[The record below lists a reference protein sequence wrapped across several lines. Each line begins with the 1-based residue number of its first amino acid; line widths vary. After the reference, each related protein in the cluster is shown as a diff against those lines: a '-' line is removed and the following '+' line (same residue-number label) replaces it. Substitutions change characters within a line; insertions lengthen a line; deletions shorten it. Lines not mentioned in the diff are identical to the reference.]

1 MGLGAAQSASQLTRT
16 LERLLEDAQLTGELK
31 LNGRKL
37 KELPK
42 CTAKYNLRDTVHADL
57 SKNRLYELPQEV
69 CHLSLLE
76 RLDCHNNVLRSVP
89 PSVISLQSLT
99 YLDLSRNQLSTIPAA
114 LCQLPIQVLIL
125 SNNRLVSLPQEI
137 GLMKC
142 LMELDAS
149 CNELCLLPPGIG
161 ELAGL
166 RCLRVRRNHLVEL
179 PAELCGLRLS
189 RLDLGANRLAR
200 LPPALRLMTS
210 IQELLLDCNPIVSPP
225 AFLCTRG
232 KVHVFKYLE
241 MEAIKEDRKR
251 GALLDSEFRKGPR
264 GNPGMPGELRYQ
276 NGHLSEA
283 CRKRCTIDSGYNT
296 SDGGG
301 DRRWSQDTPEFNCE
315 PEEGGQLALRAAEA
329 TKEQRH
335 ERELQLHRH
344 TSLSESS
351 SGRPCTPST
360 LSPGS
365 EVNVEEA
372 FAREMAIEEMDDGD
386 QKNGDMDAVDA
397 GVVGHVQG
405 ISCRWPPPPPESEG
419 LCPGAARKAYPHIQ
433 TYREFKEALR
443 QQRLGGG
450 QGMRRGSEGSNSASN
465 GGGSL
470 PSSTCS
476 SPPVPGNNH
485 VNPEEEFRARH
496 EAIVHQQRLEAALA
510 QQRLEQDRPVWRQPT
525 APCQSPPKADS
536 RGAVREAASVSPA
549 RPNGVSPLA
558 PTERGRGGGSPRTP
572 PRRALAMGPDPH
584 FTIRRGLE
592 KAREEQELLDQL
604 RWVIESR
611 LKVSLPP
618 ELGPSLMD
626 GVVLCHLAN
635 QVRPRSVAS
644 IHVPSPA
651 VPKLT
656 MAKCRRNVENF
667 LSACRQL
674 GVPEGDLFFWE
685 DLVLRLDAVAAA
697 RATASL
703 LRGFGRPVTGADRLL
718 APVLLGVFVATCVS
732 LAVWSPSSHDF
743 SSSFCLGLSL
753 AFFVYLYASLA
764 GML

>member
-1 MGLGAAQSASQLTRT
+1 MAASALGLGAGQSASQLTRT
-16 LERLLEDAQLTGELK
+16 LERLLEDAQLTGELR

-37 KELPK
+37 RELPK
-42 CTAKYNLRDTVHADL
+42 CTAKYDLRDTVHADL
-57 SKNRLYELPQEV
+57 SKNRLYELPPEV
-69 CHLSLLE
+69 CQLSLLE
-76 RLDCHNNVLRSVP
+76 RLDCHNNLLRAVP
-89 PSVISLQSLT
+89 SSVISLQSLT
-99 YLDLSRNQLSTIPAA
+99 YLDLSRNQLSTVPAA

-142 LMELDAS
+142 LMDLDAS
-149 CNELCLLPPGIG
+149 CNELCLLPPGVG
-161 ELAGL
+161 ELSGL
-166 RCLRVRRNHLVEL
+166 RCLRVRRNRLVEL
-179 PAELCGLRLS
+179 PVELCGLRLW
-189 RLDLGANRLAR
+189 RLDVGANRLAR

-210 IQELLLDCNPIVSPP
+210 LQELLLDCNPIVSPP

-232 KVHVFKYLE
+232 KVHVFKFLE

-264 GNPGMPGELRYQ
+264 SSPGMLGELRHQ
-276 NGHLSEA
+276 NGQLPEA
-283 CRKRCTIDSGYNT
+283 KRSTLDSGYST
-296 SDGGG
+296 SDG
-301 DRRWSQDTPEFNCE
+301 DRRWSQDTPESGCE
-315 PEEGGQLALRAAEA
+315 PEEGGRLALRAAEA
-329 TKEQRH
+329 TKERRQ

-344 TSLSESS
+344 LSESS
-351 SGRPCTPST
+351 SGRPRTPST

-365 EVNVEEA
+365 EVDAEEA
-372 FAREMAIEEMDDGD
+372 FAGEQALEEMDDTN
-386 QKNGDMDAVDA
+386 QKNGDVDA
-397 GVVGHVQG
+397 ADTGGVGHVQG
-405 ISCRWPPPPPESEG
+405 IRWPPAPPESGEG
-419 LCPGAARKAYPHIQ
+419 GVARKAYPHIQ

-450 QGMRRGSEGSNSASN
+450 LGPRRGSEGSGN
-465 GGGSL
+465 GSL

-485 VNPEEEFRARH
+485 VTPEEEFRARH

-510 QQRLEQDRPVWRQPT
+510 QQRLEQDRPAWKQP
-525 APCQSPPKADS
+525 PCQSAPQSAPKVD
-536 RGAVREAASVSPA
+536 RGAVREAPSPG
-549 RPNGVSPLA
+549 RPNGLTPPA
-558 PTERGRGGGSPRTP
+558 ERGKGSPRTP
-572 PRRALAMGPDPH
+572 PRRALAVGPDPH

-667 LSACRQL
+667 LGACRQL
-674 GVPEGDLFFWE
+674 GVPEE
-685 DLVLRLDAVAAA
+685 
-697 RATASL
+697 
-703 LRGFGRPVTGADRLL
+703 
-718 APVLLGVFVATCVS
+718 ATCSSQDV
-732 LAVWSPSSHDF
+732 LEEKGLVRVAVTVQELF
-743 SSSFCLGLSL
+743 K
-753 AFFVYLYASLA
+753 LA
-764 GML
+764 GGARH

>member
-1 MGLGAAQSASQLTRT
+1 MAASALGLGAGQSAAQLTRT
-16 LERLLEDAQLTGELK
+16 LERLLEDAQLTGELR

-37 KELPK
+37 RELPK
-42 CTAKYNLRDTVHADL
+42 CTAKYDLRDTVHADL
-57 SKNRLYELPQEV
+57 SKNRLYELPPEV
-69 CHLSLLE
+69 CQLSLLE
-76 RLDCHNNVLRSVP
+76 RLDCHNNLLRTVP
-89 PSVISLQSLT
+89 SSVISMQSLT
-99 YLDLSRNQLSTIPAA
+99 YLDLSRNQLSTVPAA

-142 LMELDAS
+142 LMDLDAS

-161 ELAGL
+161 ELSGL
-166 RCLRVRRNHLVEL
+166 RCLRVRRNRLVEL
-179 PAELCGLRLS
+179 PVELCGLRLW

-210 IQELLLDCNPIVSPP
+210 LQELLLDCNPIVSPP

-232 KVHVFKYLE
+232 KVHVFKFLE

-264 GNPGMPGELRYQ
+264 SNPGMLGELRHL
-276 NGHLSEA
+276 NGQLPEA
-283 CRKRCTIDSGYNT
+283 KRSTLDSGYST
-296 SDGGG
+296 SDG
-301 DRRWSQDTPEFNCE
+301 DRRWSQDTPESGCE
-315 PEEGGQLALRAAEA
+315 PEEGGRLALRAAEA
-329 TKEQRH
+329 TKERRQ

-344 TSLSESS
+344 LSESS
-351 SGRPCTPST
+351 PGRPRTPST

-365 EVNVEEA
+365 EVDAEEA
-372 FAREMAIEEMDDGD
+372 FAGELALEEMDDTN
-386 QKNGDMDAVDA
+386 QKNGDVDA
-397 GVVGHVQG
+397 ADTGGVGHVQG
-405 ISCRWPPPPPESEG
+405 ISYRWPPAPPESGEG
-419 LCPGAARKAYPHIQ
+419 PGVARKAYPHIQ

-450 QGMRRGSEGSNSASN
+450 LGPRRGSEGSGN
-465 GGGSL
+465 GSL

-485 VNPEEEFRARH
+485 VTPEEEFRARH

-510 QQRLEQDRPVWRQPT
+510 QQRLEQDRPAWRQP
-525 APCQSPPKADS
+525 PCQSAPKVE
-536 RGAVREAASVSPA
+536 RGAVREAPSPG
-549 RPNGVSPLA
+549 RPNGLTPPA
-558 PTERGRGGGSPRTP
+558 ERGKGSPRTP
-572 PRRALAMGPDPH
+572 PRRALAVGPDPH

-667 LSACRQL
+667 LGACRQL

-685 DLVLRLDAVAAA
+685 DLVLRLDAVRAA

-703 LRGFGRPVTGADRLL
+703 LRGFGPPVTRADRLL
-718 APVLLGVFVATCVS
+718 APVLLGVFVATCVT
-732 LAVWSPSSHDF
+732 LAIWSPSSHE
-743 SSSFCLGLSL
+743 SASSFCLGLSL
-753 AFFVYLYASLA
+753 AFFVYLYAGLA

>member
-1 MGLGAAQSASQLTRT
+1 MAASALGLGAGQSASQLTRT

-37 KELPK
+37 KEFPK
-42 CTAKYNLRDTVHADL
+42 CTAKYDLRDTVHADL
-57 SKNRLYELPQEV
+57 SKNRLYELPSEV
-69 CHLSLLE
+69 CQLSLLE
-76 RLDCHNNVLRSVP
+76 RLDCYNNLLRTVP
-89 PSVISLQSLT
+89 PSVVCLQSLT

-142 LMELDAS
+142 LMDLDAS
-149 CNELCLLPPGIG
+149 CNELCLLPPGVG
-161 ELAGL
+161 ELVGL
-166 RCLRVRRNHLVEL
+166 RSLRVRRNQLVEL
-179 PAELCGLRLS
+179 PAELCVLRLC

-210 IQELLLDCNPIVSPP
+210 LQELLLDCNPIVSPP
-225 AFLCTRG
+225 AFLCMRG

-241 MEAIKEDRKR
+241 MEALKEDRKR
-251 GALLDSEFRKGPR
+251 GALLDSDFRKGPR
-264 GNPGMPGELRYQ
+264 GNAGIPGELRYQ

-283 CRKRCTIDSGYNT
+283 SRKRCTLDSGYNT

-301 DRRWSQDTPEFNCE
+301 DRRWSQDTPEFPCE

-344 TSLSESS
+344 TSFSESS
-351 SGRPCTPST
+351 SGCTPST

-365 EVNVEEA
+365 EVNVEDA
-372 FAREMAIEEMDDGD
+372 FARELGLEEMDQAD
-386 QKNGDMDAVDA
+386 QKNGDPHGCCSGMNDSAASNTVSP
-397 GVVGHVQG
+397 GML
-405 ISCRWPPPPPESEG
+405 SCRWPPPPSGNEG
-419 LCPGAARKAYPHIQ
+419 SCTGVARKAYPHIQ

-450 QGMRRGSEGSNSASN
+450 QGARRGSEGSSN
-465 GGGSL
+465 GNTGNTGGSL

-476 SPPVPGNNH
+476 SPPVPSNNH
-485 VNPEEEFRARH
+485 VTPEEEFRARH

-510 QQRLEQDRPVWRQPT
+510 QQRLDQDA
-525 APCQSPPKADS
+525 APSPL
-536 RGAVREAASVSPA
+536 G
-549 RPNGVSPLA
+549 RPNGASPPVA
-558 PTERGRGGGSPRTP
+558 PPGRGGSPRTP
-572 PRRALAMGPDPH
+572 PRRALAVGPDPH

-667 LSACRQL
+667 LGACRQL
-674 GVPEGDLFFWE
+674 GVPEDDLFLWE
-685 DLVLRLDAVAAA
+685 DLVLRLDAVRAA

-703 LRGFGRPVTGADRLL
+703 LGGFGQPVTGADRLL
-718 APVLLGVFVATCVS
+718 AQVLLGVFVATCVT
-732 LAVWSPSSHDF
+732 LAVWSPCSHDF
-743 SSSFCLGLSL
+743 SSSSCLGLSL
-753 AFFVYLYASLA
+753 AFFAYLYASL
-764 GML
+764 GGTH